1 METLVLLPGRR
12 PSPKYAGQFGM
23 TETRKLVFS
32 LAMMSLILLQ
42 ACEKKKASLPPKTQA
57 PTIAV
62 ALPDEIPLAQVPEA
76 PAPPPEPVKEA
87 AQPTNVKPKKSPR
100 KASTSAKKSNGQT
113 NSSSPSAAAQS
124 SAPAGQTVASLQPP
138 KTAEAVPETVVG
150 AATSNAHI
158 AQLKEETARMI
169 ESTENSLKGLNRS
182 LNDDEKS
189 MRSQIQSYLQQ
200 SRKATTDGDF
210 ERASLL
216 AKKAQLLAEALVK
229 K

>member
-1 METLVLLPGRR
+1 
-12 PSPKYAGQFGM
+12 M
-23 TETRKLVFS
+23 TGTRKFVFS
-32 LAMMSLILLQ
+32 LGMSLLVALQ
-42 ACEKKKASLPPKTQA
+42 ACEKKKASLPPKMQA

-62 ALPDEIPLAQVPEA
+62 DLPEEIPLAQVPE
-76 PAPPPEPVKEA
+76 PTPQPEPAKA
-87 AQPTNVKPKKSPR
+87 TTQATNTKPKKPPR
-100 KASTSAKKSNGQT
+100 KATTSASAKKPNAQTTPSSAGQ
-113 NSSSPSAAAQS
+113 Q
-124 SAPAGQTVASLQPP
+124 SAPAGQMVASLQPP

-150 AATSNAHI
+150 AAVSNAQI
-158 AQLKEETARMI
+158 VQLKEDTARMI

-182 LNDDEKS
+182 LSDDEKS

-200 SRKATTDGDF
+200 SRKATTDGDY

>member
-1 METLVLLPGRR
+1 
-12 PSPKYAGQFGM
+12 M
-23 TETRKLVFS
+23 TGTRKFVVSLGMLLLVF
-32 LAMMSLILLQ
+32 LQ
-42 ACEKKKASLPPKTQA
+42 ACEKKKASLPPRPMQA

-62 ALPDEIPLAQVPEA
+62 VLPDEIPLAQVPEEPTPPSE
-76 PAPPPEPVKEA
+76 PAKTT
-87 AQPTNVKPKKSPR
+87 AQTTNAKPKKPPR
-100 KASTSAKKSNGQT
+100 KASTAKKPNGQPAP
-113 NSSSPSAAAQS
+113 SSQAPSQQSPAASQV
-124 SAPAGQTVASLQPP
+124 VASLQPP
-138 KTAEAVPETVVG
+138 KATDAVPETVVG
-150 AATSNAHI
+150 AAVSNAQV

-182 LNDDEKS
+182 LTDDEKS